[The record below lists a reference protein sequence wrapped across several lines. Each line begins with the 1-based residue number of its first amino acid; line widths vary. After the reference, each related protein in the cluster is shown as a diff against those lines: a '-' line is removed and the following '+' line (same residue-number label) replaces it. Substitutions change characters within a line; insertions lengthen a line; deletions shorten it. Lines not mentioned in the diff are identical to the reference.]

1 MDHVEEFAPNFV
13 LGLLLPED
21 RKRVLT
27 HLVECESHR
36 LTLSDERQLIEDVK
50 AAVQRKTEHNERR
63 MREMMPATT
72 GRSRQVFD
80 LSAVKRSVGALV
92 IAIIA
97 GVGLMLE
104 LERRCTS

>member
-21 RKRVLT
+21 RKSALT
-27 HLVECESHR
+27 HLVERESCWR
-36 LTLSDERQLIEDVK
+36 TLSDERQLIEDVQ

-63 MREMMPATT
+63 IREMMPAIT
-72 GRSRQVFD
+72 GRSRPVFD

-92 IAIIA
+92 TVIIA